1 MGHITIDWWND
12 KTISYLMLEMHQRR
26 WHGGEK
32 KREFDGLVL
41 STVHAQHRSTKGAEH
56 TPIIAVKVCTNPP

>member
-1 MGHITIDWWND
+1 MG
-12 KTISYLMLEMHQRR
+12 ER
-26 WHGGEK
+26 
-32 KREFDGLVL
+32 KRENLISDGLVL